1 MCFVDCSTICNTD
14 SEVRMTADVLR
25 HFLTDFLALLLE
37 RAYEARQRCKAA
49 EQAGA
54 DPLQTGFDCG
64 RALAYYEVI
73 SSFKY
78 QAEGFGVAEAL
89 GTDRLD
95 PDDLL

>member
-1 MCFVDCSTICNTD
+1 
-14 SEVRMTADVLR
+14 
-25 HFLTDFLALLLE
+25 
-37 RAYEARQRCKAA
+37 
-49 EQAGA
+49 
-54 DPLQTGFDCG
+54 
-64 RALAYYEVI
+64 VI